1 MKFIITTNK
10 LNSLLYDKNKKKKK
24 ITIIDARTFSNYAD
38 GHIPSA
44 INADLMQFHWID
56 TSKAG
61 IAQFDKQMQ
70 ILLLNLGITKNRLV
84 IFYNDI
90 SGPSAARG
98 VWLLNYFSHSQ
109 VLMLDGGFEKWKK
122 DGYSIETKSNPY
134 LHSSFS
140 SKLKCITKPS
150 ILATYKQIKYAIQ
163 NKNKNKNVIIVD
175 SRSNSEFNGSVIRA
189 AKAGHI
195 PNAINIDWNENIE
208 NGIFKNSQ
216 KLRKVYSNI
225 PRDTEVITYCQGGYR
240 AANSFIALKMLG
252 YKNVKV
258 YLGSWGE
265 WGNMPD
271 LPIEK

>member
-1 MKFIITTNK
+1 
-10 LNSLLYDKNKKKKK
+10 
-24 ITIIDARTFSNYAD
+24 
-38 GHIPSA
+38 
-44 INADLMQFHWID
+44 MQFHWID

-61 IAQFDKQMQ
+61 IAQFNRQMQ
-70 ILLLNLGITKNRLV
+70 ILLSNLGITKDRLV
-84 IFYNDI
+84 IFYDDV

-98 VWLLNYFSHSQ
+98 VWLLNYFSHRQ

-122 DGYSIETKSNPY
+122 DGYPIETESNPY
-134 LHSSFS
+134 LHYSS
-140 SKLKCITKPS
+140 SKVKRITKPK
-150 ILATYKQIKYAIQ
+150 ILATYKQIKYAIHNE

-175 SRSNSEFNGSVIRA
+175 SRSNSEFNGSLIRA

-208 NGIFKNSQ
+208 RNGIFKDSQ
-216 KLRKVYSNI
+216 KLRKLYSRISSNAEI
-225 PRDTEVITYCQGGYR
+225 ITYCQGGYR

-265 WGNMPD
+265 WGNRPD
-271 LPIEK
+271 LPVEK